1 MGYRRELVK
10 DLGTVPS
17 RRVRIVMAGVVDVL
31 KVDVMDGVKIGSTVA
46 VGPLFCYRRT
56 APAPQ
61 GQSLPAS
68 LMVGAAQGAH
78 CHD

>member
-1 MGYRRELVK
+1 
-10 DLGTVPS
+10 
-17 RRVRIVMAGVVDVL
+17 MAGVMDVL
-31 KVDVMDGVKIGSTVA
+31 KVDVMDGVKIGSTVT
-46 VGPLFCYRRT
+46 VVPLLCDRRA

-68 LMVGAAQGAH
+68 LRVGTAQGAH

>member
-1 MGYRRELVK
+1 
-10 DLGTVPS
+10 
-17 RRVRIVMAGVVDVL
+17 MAGVMDVL

-68 LMVGAAQGAH
+68 LRGGKLRAPTATTDDELSGGPGSFR
-78 CHD
+78 